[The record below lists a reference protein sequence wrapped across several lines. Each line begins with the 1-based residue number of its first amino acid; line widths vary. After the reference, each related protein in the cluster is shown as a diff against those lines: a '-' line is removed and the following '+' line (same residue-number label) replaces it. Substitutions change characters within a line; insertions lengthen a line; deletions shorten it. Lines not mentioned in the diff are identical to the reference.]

1 MKLIE
6 YHKNGGAF
14 FDGDAY
20 TYAEWLDSDIQENIT
35 NIILSMFGMRNLQ
48 KRVSMIAE
56 TIGQT
61 PEYVV
66 PMLVYALA
74 VSRDY
79 AWKTLIETESFE
91 YSPIEN
97 YDKYEEE
104 EITRNLGAQ
113 SNSNTI
119 GATHETVAEGAHTDT
134 TTESRSAE
142 NSSGYQPD
150 GQTQTAYGAISTTT
164 EANAR
169 SDSQTIGAR
178 EDGET
183 RENHTHGNIGTVSA
197 MDLIK
202 QQREIANFS
211 ALYEI
216 AHEIANEIGEG
227 VF

>member
-1 MKLIE
+1 MRIIE
-6 YHKNGGAF
+6 YLRNSGAI
-14 FDGDAY
+14 FDSDY
-20 TYAEWLDSDIQENIT
+20 TYPEWLDSDKQEDITSVLAFNFGLRNI
-35 NIILSMFGMRNLQ
+35 Q
-48 KRVSMIAE
+48 KRTEVMCEIMARDIWE
-56 TIGQT
+56 
-61 PEYVV
+61 VV
-66 PMLVYALA
+66 PMLVYTL
-74 VSRDY
+74 VMTRDY
-79 AWKTLIETESFE
+79 AWKTLLETESFE
-91 YSPIEN
+91 YNPIEN

-183 RENHTHGNIGTVSA
+183 RDNHTHGNIGVTSA

-211 ALYEI
+211 AIYEI

>member
-1 MKLIE
+1 MKIIE
-6 YHKNGGAF
+6 YLKNGGI
-14 FDGDAY
+14 FDSGY
-20 TYAEWLDSDIQENIT
+20 TYAGWLDSDMQEEIT
-35 NIILSMFGMRNLQ
+35 NALTFNFGLRNIQ
-48 KRVSMIAE
+48 KRVE
-56 TIGQT
+56 TMCGIM
-61 PEYVV
+61 ERDISEVI
-66 PMLVYALA
+66 PMLVYTLALT
-74 VSRDY
+74 RDY
-79 AWKTLIETESFE
+79 EWRTLIETENFE
-91 YSPIEN
+91 YNPIEN

-104 EITRNLGAQ
+104 EITRNQGAQ

-142 NSSGYQPD
+142 NANTYQPD
-150 GQTQTAYGAISTTT
+150 AQTQTAYGAISTTT

-183 RENHTHGNIGTVSA
+183 RENHTHGNIGVTSA

-202 QQREIANFS
+202 QEREIAEFS
-211 ALYEI
+211 AILRI

-227 VF
+227 VLV